1 MKKIYFMMTAAMFA
15 ASVSAQKLDLQYQ
28 PTCQIAQLP
37 AQCRTEAYAKAHQ
50 AGVRLSGIG
59 LDISNPALS
68 LPLRLA
74 AESTSADTIVTAQ
87 PEGELI
93 KGCYQQ
99 ASGYYIFWGYVL
111 SADTDGGVVDLV
123 KGADGSIY
131 AKNLMSMLHA
141 NTWVKGYKAEGDTI
155 AFDFPQKVY
164 TEDYYG
170 TVYNYSLWRMKY
182 TIAEEDGEEYAT
194 YVPDTESQTI
204 KFTLRNDTLQMVEE
218 DDCIMGLGTTED
230 GEWTGYGDFAN
241 KVFRVTDPVYAP
253 ASAASAEQALVKFES
268 SGETDYR
275 IAKMAIEGDDVYLGN
290 LVDGNDTGWAKGK
303 IEGNKVKFS
312 GPQYLGINESL
323 LSHEYFS
330 PAGKKEVYEADWD
343 YTWDSVYVE
352 KELVFDYDAATKT
365 LTSDGGFIVNKG
377 SGEVNQEAEFFS
389 PVINPYKEVAGTP
402 QKPLFADF
410 LEYSEDYGYG
420 GAQFSIYRT
429 SADGN
434 YLNPEKLYYN
444 VYFDDELF
452 TFTPDE
458 YPEFEED
465 VTDVPYSYS
474 GTDVTAYGDSHILY
488 FYIVGF
494 DKMGVSTVYK
504 DGDTR
509 YESPIEW
516 YYLTTDGIEKVAD
529 NSMASTRSVTYTDI
543 MGRRLASPARGVN
556 IKTTTMSDGTVR
568 TQKVIMR

>member
-1 MKKIYFMMTAAMFA
+1 MKKIYFMVTAAMFA

-28 PTCQIAQLP
+28 PTSQIAKIP
-37 AQCRTEAYAKAHQ
+37 TQCRTEAYAKAHQ
-50 AGVRLSGIG
+50 AGVRVSGMG
-59 LDISNPALS
+59 LNVSNPALY

-74 AESTSADTIVTAQ
+74 AESASADTIITTQ

-93 KGCYQQ
+93 KNCYQQ
-99 ASGYYIFWGYVL
+99 ASGYYVFWGYVL
-111 SADTDGGVVDLV
+111 NADTDGGVVDLV

-141 NTWVKGYKAEGDTI
+141 GTWVKGYQAEGDTI
-155 AFDFPQKVY
+155 AFDFPQKIY
-164 TEDYYG
+164 SEDYYG
-170 TVYNYSLWRMKY
+170 EVYNYSLWRMKF
-182 TIAEEDGEEYAT
+182 TTVEEDGEEYQT
-194 YVPDTESQTI
+194 YVPDSECQTI
-204 KFTLRNDTLQMVEE
+204 KFTLRNDTLQMVEG
-218 DDCIMGLGTTED
+218 DDYIMGLGTSED
-230 GEWTGYGDFAN
+230 GEWTGYGDYAN
-241 KVFRVTDPVYAP
+241 KVFKYDVPVSAP
-253 ASAASAEQALVKFES
+253 ADAASAEPALIEFES

-275 IAKMAIEGDDVYLGN
+275 VAKMAIEGDNVYLGS

-303 IEGNKVKFS
+303 IEGNKVTFT
-312 GPQYLGINESL
+312 GPQYLGANESL

-330 PAGKKEVYEADWD
+330 PAGKESVYEADWD
-343 YTWDSVYVE
+343 YTWDSIYVE

-365 LTSDGGFIVNKG
+365 LKSANGFIVNKG
-377 SGEVNQEAEFFS
+377 TVDVNQEAEFFS
-389 PVINPYKEVAGTP
+389 PVIKPYMEVAGTP
-402 QKPLFADF
+402 QKPAFEDF
-410 LEYSEDYGYG
+410 LEYTDDYGYG
-420 GAQFSIYRT
+420 GAQFTLSRIST
-429 SADGN
+429 DGN

-452 TFTPDE
+452 TFSPDE

-465 VTDVPYSYS
+465 VTDVPYNYS
-474 GTDVTAYGDSHILY
+474 GNDVSCYGDSHIVY
-488 FYIVGF
+488 FYITGF
-494 DKMGVSTVYK
+494 DKMGVSTIYK

-516 YYLTTDGIEKVAD
+516 YYLTTDGISKVAD

-543 MGRRLASPARGVN
+543 TGRRLATPARGVN